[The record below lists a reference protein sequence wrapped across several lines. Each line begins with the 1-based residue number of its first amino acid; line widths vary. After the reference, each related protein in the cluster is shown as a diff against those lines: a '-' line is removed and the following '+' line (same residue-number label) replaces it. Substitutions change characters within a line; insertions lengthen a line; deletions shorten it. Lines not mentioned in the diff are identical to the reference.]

1 MWHARLILYVT
12 LFIYLAM
19 LVTSILFAGEG
30 GKWEGFVPLFNGK
43 DLAGWHIMGTKAWIV
58 ENGVLVCTGKGG
70 GWLRSA
76 EQYED
81 FVLRLEY
88 NISKGGNSG
97 IFIRASDR
105 GNPAYTGMEVQIL
118 DSHKRRP
125 TTSTAGA
132 IYGAVAPSKEAS
144 KPAGEWN
151 EVEIT
156 CKGPIVIVVLNG
168 EKIVEVNMD
177 EHPQLKGRLR
187 KGYIGL
193 QNHGTRVEFRN
204 IRIKLLSKGE

>member
-1 MWHARLILYVT
+1 MFSV
-12 LFIYLAM
+12 
-19 LVTSILFAGEG
+19 SICGEPP
-30 GKWEGFVPLFNGK
+30 KEEGFVPLFNGK
-43 DLAGWHIMGTKAWIV
+43 DLTGWHVMGTKAWVV
-58 ENGVLVCTGKGG
+58 EDGVLVCTGEGG
-70 GWLRSA
+70 GWLRSDQ
-76 EQYED
+76 QYED
-81 FVLRLEY
+81 FILRLEY
-88 NISKGGNSG
+88 KISKGGNSG
-97 IFIRASDR
+97 IFIRASER

-118 DSHKRRP
+118 DSYGRKP

-168 EKIVEVNMD
+168 EKIVETNMD
-177 EHPQLKGRLR
+177 EHPRLKGRLR

-193 QNHGTRVEFRN
+193 QNHGSRVEFRN
-204 IRIKLLSKGE
+204 IRIKVLKEGKE